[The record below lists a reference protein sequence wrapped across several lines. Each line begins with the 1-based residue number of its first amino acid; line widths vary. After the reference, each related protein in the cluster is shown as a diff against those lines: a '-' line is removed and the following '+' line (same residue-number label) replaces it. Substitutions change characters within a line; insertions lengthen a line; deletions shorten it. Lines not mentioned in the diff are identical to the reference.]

1 MRRGR
6 RCLASAQR
14 PFFVLVGAWLQGELF
29 RDGREGDRLE
39 RAVREANS
47 PPAAE
52 PLVVV
57 EHLTKRFRQG
67 GREIAALSDVSFE
80 VYPGEIFGVMGL
92 SGAGKSTLIRCI
104 NLLERPD
111 EGRVVV
117 AGQEMTRLSGPALMQ
132 ARRRIGMIFQHFALL
147 SSRTVAGNVAFPL
160 EIAGVSRPVIA
171 ARVAELLDL
180 VGLGDRAQAY
190 PSQLSG
196 GQKQRV
202 GIARALASE
211 PVLLLSDEAT
221 SALDPETTVS
231 VLQLL
236 KEINQKMGLTILMIT
251 HEMQV
256 IRQIC
261 HRVAVIDQGRLV
273 EVGPVAQVF
282 SRPSSE
288 VARRLLR
295 EQLQEDVPPYILERA
310 RKPGQ
315 RLLRLG
321 FLGQVAQ
328 EPVVAELMRQFPVVV
343 NVLFGRIEEL
353 GGVPWGR
360 LVVEISG
367 DPGQVVAACE
377 YLRRRGVEVEEIEGA
392 SPPGETPGQ
401 GGEEPLREPVASPPG
416 KGGVA

>member
-1 MRRGR
+1 MW
-6 RCLASAQR
+6 QR
-14 PFFVLVGAWLQGELF
+14 KGPVSG
-29 RDGREGDRLE
+29 GREGNRLE
-39 RAVREANS
+39 TGVAQIDNPQAV
-47 PPAAE
+47 E
-52 PLVVV
+52 PLVSV
-57 EHLTKRFRQG
+57 EHLTKRFYQG
-67 GREIAALSDVSFE
+67 GREIAALTDVSFQ

-104 NLLERPD
+104 NLLEKPD

-117 AGQEMTRLSGPALMQ
+117 AGREMTRLSGKALMQ

-160 EIAGVSRPVIA
+160 EIAGVRRPVIE
-171 ARVAELLDL
+171 ARVAELLAL
-180 VGLGDRAQAY
+180 VGLSDRARAY

-202 GIARALASE
+202 GIARALAPE

-236 KEINQKMGLTILMIT
+236 QEINRKMGLTILMIT

-256 IRQIC
+256 IREIC
-261 HRVAVIDQGRLV
+261 HRVAVIDHGRLV

-295 EQLQEDVPPYILERA
+295 AQLQEDVPAHILERA
-310 RKPGQ
+310 SQPGHP
-315 RLLRLG
+315 LFRLG

-328 EPVVAELMRQFPVVV
+328 EPVVAELLREYPVMV
-343 NVLFGRIEEL
+343 NVLFGRIEQL

-367 DPGQVVAACE
+367 SPAHVAAACE
-377 YLRRRGVEVEEIEGA
+377 YLRRRGVEVDEVEGGSSRV
-392 SPPGETPGQ
+392 SPAAQ
-401 GGEEPLREPVASPPG
+401 DSEEPLNARGAPRVQQVQEE
-416 KGGVA
+416 GGATRAWI